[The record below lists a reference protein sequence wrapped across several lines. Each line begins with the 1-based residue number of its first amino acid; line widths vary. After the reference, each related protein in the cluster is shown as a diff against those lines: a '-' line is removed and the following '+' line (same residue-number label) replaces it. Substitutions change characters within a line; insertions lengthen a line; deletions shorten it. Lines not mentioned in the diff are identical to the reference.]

1 MTSSLSYRHDIS
13 GCFSSSL
20 RDKGAFQETF
30 NRRRQDLTKAITVIK
45 TWYDKGTLP
54 LLHLPQRKDD
64 LAIIEKAAH
73 RFLGG
78 RFDQVLILGTGGSTL
93 GGQTLLA
100 LADCGFGPKPG
111 RPAVRFIDNV
121 DPHSFDSLRARLN
134 PARTGLVVISKS
146 GGTAETLAQV
156 LSLLPWIGADKVTAQ
171 AVAITEPNDN
181 ALRRLMAAHKVDILE
196 HDPKVGGRFSV
207 LSVVGLLPAMIA
219 GLDIKAIRAGA
230 QTVLDGV
237 LHHPESPPAEGAA
250 LAVAAMETDKPM
262 TVLMPY
268 IDRLASFSR
277 WYRQLWAESV
287 GKDGQGSTPIDALG
301 TVDQHSQVQLYLG
314 GPKDKLFTLVML
326 RVAGSGPQL
335 TPSNDNSLDYL
346 KDRTLGDLM
355 DAEQRA
361 TAATLIKNG
370 RPTRVFHL
378 EGLNEQVLGALL
390 MHFMLETII
399 AAQLMGIDAFDQPA
413 VEEGKILTRQYL
425 AEMKA

>member
-1 MTSSLSYRHDIS
+1 MTSSLSYRYDIS
-13 GCFSSSL
+13 GCFSDNHQ
-20 RDKGAFQETF
+20 DKTPLQEAF
-30 NRRRQDLTKAITVIK
+30 NRRCKDLAKATLTVK
-45 TWYDKGTLP
+45 AWHDKGSLP
-54 LLHLPQRKDD
+54 LLNLPQRQDD
-64 LAIIEKAAH
+64 LTLIEKGAN

-78 RFDQVLILGTGGSTL
+78 QFDQVLVLGTGGSTL

-111 RPAVRFIDNV
+111 RPTVRFIDNV
-121 DPHSFDSLRARLN
+121 DPHSFDNLKARLN
-134 PARTGLVVISKS
+134 PARTGLVIISKS

-156 LSLLPWIGADKVTAQ
+156 LSLLPWIGADKMAAQ
-171 AVAITEPNDN
+171 AIAITEPSDN
-181 ALRRLMAAHKVDILE
+181 ALRRLMAAHKVDMLE

-207 LSVVGLLPAMIA
+207 LSVVGLLPAVIA

-230 QTVLDGV
+230 KTVLDET
-237 LHHPESPPAEGAA
+237 LNHPTSPPAEGAA
-250 LAVAAMETDKPM
+250 LAVAAMETGKPM

-314 GPKDKLFTLVML
+314 GPKDKLFSVVML
-326 RVAGSGPQL
+326 RVAGSGPKL
-335 TPSNDNSLDYL
+335 AASNDTSLDYL
-346 KDRTLGDLM
+346 RGRTLGDLM

-370 RPTRVFHL
+370 RPTRVFYIDN
-378 EGLNEQVLGALL
+378 LNEHTLGALL

>member
-1 MTSSLSYRHDIS
+1 MTASLSYRHDIS
-13 GCFSSSL
+13 GCFPDTHQ
-20 RDKGAFQETF
+20 DKGSLQEAF
-30 NRRRQDLTKAITVIK
+30 NRRSKDLATATLVIRA
-45 TWYDKGTLP
+45 WHDKGSLP
-54 LLHLPQRKDD
+54 LLHLPQRQDD
-64 LAIIEKAAH
+64 LALIEKGAN

-78 RFDQVLILGTGGSTL
+78 RFDQVLVLGTGGSTL

-100 LADCGFGPKPG
+100 LADCGFGPKSG
-111 RPAVRFIDNV
+111 RPAIRFIDNV
-121 DPHSFDSLRARLN
+121 DPHTFDNLKARLN
-134 PARTGLVVISKS
+134 PARTGLVIISKS

-156 LSLLPWIGADKVTAQ
+156 LSLLPWIGADKMAAQ
-171 AVAITEPNDN
+171 AIAITEPNDN
-181 ALRRLMAAHKVDILE
+181 ALRRLMAAHKVDMLE

-207 LSVVGLLPAMIA
+207 LSVVGLLPAVIA

-230 QTVLDGV
+230 KTVLDET
-237 LHHPESPPAEGAA
+237 LNHPTSPPAEGAA
-250 LAVAAMETDKPM
+250 LAVAAMETGKPM

-314 GPKDKLFTLVML
+314 GPKDKLFSVVML
-326 RVAGSGPQL
+326 RVAGSGPKL
-335 TPSNDNSLDYL
+335 APSNDTSLDYL
-346 KDRTLGDLM
+346 KGHTLGDLM

-361 TAATLIKNG
+361 TAAALIKNG
-370 RPTRVFHL
+370 RPTRVFYL
-378 EGLNEQVLGALL
+378 DALNEQTLGALL

>member
-1 MTSSLSYRHDIS
+1 MTSSLFYRHDVS
-13 GCFSSSL
+13 GCFPGSHQG
-20 RDKGAFQETF
+20 KGSFQEAF
-30 NRRRQDLTKAITVIK
+30 NRRREDLAKAILVIK
-45 TWYDKGTLP
+45 SWHDKGSLP
-54 LLHLPQRKDD
+54 LLHLPQRQDD
-64 LAIIEKAAH
+64 LAQIEAVAS

-78 RFDQVLILGTGGSTL
+78 QFDQVLVLGTGGSTL

-121 DPHSFDSLRARLN
+121 DPHSFDNLKARLN
-134 PARTGLVVISKS
+134 PARTGLIIISKS

-156 LSLLPWIGADKVTAQ
+156 LSLLPWIGVDKMATQ

-181 ALRRLMAAHKVDILE
+181 ALRRLMAAHKVDMLE

-207 LSVVGLLPAMIA
+207 LSVVGLLPAVIA
-219 GLDIKAIRAGA
+219 GLDIKAVRAGA
-230 QTVLDGV
+230 KTVLDAA
-237 LHHPESPPAEGAA
+237 LNHPISPPAEGAA
-250 LAVAAMETDKPM
+250 LAVAAMETGKPM

-268 IDRLASFSR
+268 IDRLTSFSR

-287 GKDGQGSTPIDALG
+287 GKQGQGSTPIDALG

-314 GPKDKLFTLVML
+314 GPKDKLFSLVML
-326 RVAGSGPQL
+326 SVANSGPKL
-335 TPSNDNSLDYL
+335 AASNDASLDYL
-346 KDRTLGDLM
+346 KGHTLGDLM

-370 RPTRVFHL
+370 RPTRVFYL
-378 EGLNEQVLGALL
+378 DNLNEQTLGALL